1 MKFAFLIMGKFN
13 SETDKAA
20 IHNGVSQL
28 IGVADIEDAC
38 RTARN
43 LYENGIDCIELCGA
57 FGAEGA
63 RKIIEATE
71 NKIPAG
77 SGGGVPGCV
86 SAKIKLMYW
95 EQRAGEICGP
105 MPNKKRSFCKSGREI
120 HFAEAPFLKPIS
132 GIY

>member
-57 FGAEGA
+57 LA
-63 RKIIEATE
+63 
-71 NKIPAG
+71 
-77 SGGGVPGCV
+77 
-86 SAKIKLMYW
+86 
-95 EQRAGEICGP
+95 QRAPE
-105 MPNKKRSFCKSGREI
+105 K
-120 HFAEAPFLKPIS
+120 
-132 GIY
+132 

>member
-20 IHNGVSQL
+20 IHNGVSHL

-43 LYENGIDCIELCGA
+43 LYENEIDCIELCGA

-71 NKIPAG
+71 NKIPVG
-77 SGGGVPGCV
+77 YVTHLP
-86 SAKIKLMYW
+86 
-95 EQRAGEICGP
+95 EQEEVYQAAFP
-105 MPNKKRSFCKSGREI
+105 QK
-120 HFAEAPFLKPIS
+120 
-132 GIY
+132 

>member
-71 NKIPAG
+71 NKIPVG
-77 SGGGVPGCV
+77 YVTTCRSRRRCTRLHFPRNKDHVPGAE
-86 SAKIKLMYW
+86 S
-95 EQRAGEICGP
+95 RGE
-105 MPNKKRSFCKSGREI
+105 
-120 HFAEAPFLKPIS
+120 L
-132 GIY
+132 